1 MGDELHEHESEQT
14 MPREQ
19 AAVKLRQLADD
30 LSRHN
35 EVRVNHGDRE
45 LSVAVPAMVDLEIEV
60 EVEPGKKSELEIT
73 ISW

>member
-1 MGDELHEHESEQT
+1 MGDELYEHESEQT
-14 MPREQ
+14 MTREQ
-19 AAVKLRQLADD
+19 AAAKLRQLADD

-35 EVRVNHGDRE
+35 EVRVNQGDRE